1 MSNRQEPV
9 KLPAAPAG
17 EEIHLPGPTPLP
29 LITAVAVTLVV
40 VGTTISWILSGVG
53 VVLLGWSVT
62 RWIRETRSSMAELP
76 EPVADDSAA
85 S

>member
-29 LITAVAVTLVV
+29 LITAVAVTLMV
-40 VGTTISWILSGVG
+40 VGTTLSW
-53 VVLLGWSVT
+53 VLTGAGAVLFGWSAV
-62 RWIRETRSSMAELP
+62 RWIRETRGSIAELP
-76 EPVADDSAA
+76 EPAADDSAA
-85 S
+85 G